1 MPARYSK
8 RQVEMA
14 LAIRIVAI
22 DDHGNEQVSE
32 IELEPG
38 AQLSVP
44 VGAKVEIV
52 DSDGRPIELIA
63 DGDDVVVTIP
73 AERLPIVVIDG
84 ISHDGSTQ
92 EETYTFENLA
102 LYIEDETGSSITYVD
117 PETDEVIEIASIED
131 LLAGI
136 STAASNDV
144 QIQSTFGASGGE
156 ADPNDPSF
164 GDPLGVP
171 AQDAPAS
178 NRSRRRREAQPLRPQ
193 SP

>member
-1 MPARYSK
+1 
-8 RQVEMA
+8 MA

-102 LYIEDETGSSITYVD
+102 LYIEDETGSSITYVN

-164 GDPLGVP
+164 GGLPTPQNVNPMLFTGV
-171 AQDAPAS
+171 
-178 NRSRRRREAQPLRPQ
+178 RGFF
-193 SP
+193 